1 MSRATPFDLVF
12 GGVADQRFP
21 AIRDSLAA
29 ASADPFDRDRFMLDK
44 AAAGFLREQVPDE
57 GADAAV
63 AEHLALL
70 HHAYLFWT
78 AGRPTTVLTR
88 PATTAL
94 LSAPPAPS
102 GTPTAPRYIQ
112 FPERLVWAET
122 EAGAAHE
129 PLDGVFV
136 HALPDGGISV
146 LAIFGFHPT
155 RMGFSVVTA
164 EGRRV
169 PGLTRADGSALFAPV
184 LPGGSAA
191 GLASITGS
199 EELLELAARAVD
211 VAVTTGKEQPA
222 G

>member
-12 GGVADQRFP
+12 GGVADERFP

-29 ASADPFDRDRFMLDK
+29 TSADPLDRDRFMLDR

-70 HHAYLFWT
+70 HHAYLFWA

-88 PATTAL
+88 PATTTL
-94 LSAPPAPS
+94 LSMPAAPS
-102 GTPTAPRYIQ
+102 GTPPSPRYIQ

-129 PLDGVFV
+129 PLDGLFV
-136 HALPDGGISV
+136 HALPSGGMSV

-155 RMGFSVVTA
+155 RMGFSVVSA
-164 EGRRV
+164 EGTPQR
-169 PGLTRADGSALFAPV
+169 GLTRLDGAPLFAPV

-191 GLASITGS
+191 GLLSITGP
-199 EELLELAARAVD
+199 EELLELAARAVG
-211 VAVTTGKEQPA
+211 AGALNGKEQPA

>member
-12 GGVADQRFP
+12 AGVADDRFP
-21 AIRDSLAA
+21 PIRDSLAA
-29 ASADPFDRDRFMLDK
+29 TGADPLDRDRFMLDK

-70 HHAYLFWT
+70 HHAYLFWA

-94 LSAPPAPS
+94 LSTPAPPS
-102 GTPTAPRYIQ
+102 GTPSTPRYIQ

-136 HALPDGGISV
+136 HALPGGGISV
-146 LAIFGFHPT
+146 LAIFGFHPS
-155 RMGFSVVTA
+155 RMGFSVVSA
-164 EGRRV
+164 EGTPR
-169 PGLTRADGSALFAPV
+169 PGLARLDGTPLFAPV

-191 GLASITGS
+191 GLISITGP
-199 EELLELAARAVD
+199 EELLELGARAIGVG
-211 VAVTTGKEQPA
+211 ATNGKEQPA